1 MADFGIPYPKNF
13 ALRSLRAA
21 AISIAS
27 LAVLAGLALAGD
39 ALSAAGHLPLPGPLL
54 GTVLLVAWLCL
65 RPGDARRL
73 PAADWLIRL
82 MPLLFVPLLVEAVAP
97 LRALGRAL
105 PAVVFTV
112 CFATVVSLAVTVAA
126 ARLTSWLSSRSR

>member
-1 MADFGIPYPKNF
+1 M
-13 ALRSLRAA
+13 LRTAA
-21 AISIAS
+21 SSVLS
-27 LAVLAGLALAGD
+27 LAVLTGLALLGD

-54 GTVLLVAWLCL
+54 GTVFLLGWLCA
-65 RPGDARRL
+65 RPADARRL

-105 PAVVFTV
+105 PAVAFTV
-112 CFATVVSLAVTVAA
+112 CAATVVSLAVTVAA